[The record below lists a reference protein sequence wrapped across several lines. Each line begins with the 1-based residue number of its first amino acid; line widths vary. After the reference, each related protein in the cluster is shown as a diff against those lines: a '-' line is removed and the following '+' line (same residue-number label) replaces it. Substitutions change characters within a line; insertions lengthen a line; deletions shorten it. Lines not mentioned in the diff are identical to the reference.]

1 MDRPIQLGSLRL
13 SNLGG
18 AERVEPFM
26 SIAPSQLRIA
36 LAHHWLVGMRGGE
49 KVLEQICRVLPR
61 TPIYTLVAQP
71 AKLSPLLREHPIHT
85 SWLQQVPG
93 GSKQYKK
100 LLPLFPRAI
109 SSLRVKSPVDLIVS
123 SDASVIKGLS
133 YPPGTTH
140 ICYCHS
146 PPRYLW
152 DLQKDYTKS
161 SEVGGPLGR
170 ALFNR
175 VVPYVREFDRQA
187 AQRVTHFIANSNF
200 VRDRIL
206 DCYGRQSDVIHPP
219 VYLDEF
225 EISSRGPDDFYLV
238 VSQLV
243 PYKRIDLAISA
254 FVRLNKKLVIIGEGS
269 ERRRFEKM
277 AGPNI
282 TFLGSQ
288 PQSVLRDHYR
298 RCQALIFPGI
308 EDFGITPLEAQ
319 ASGRPVLAYRAGGA
333 LETIQENTTGLFFNE
348 QTAESLIAAV
358 ETFETMKKEFNPTD
372 CRKNAD
378 RFGADRFRANF
389 TDYLA
394 KLSLLP

>member
-1 MDRPIQLGSLRL
+1 
-13 SNLGG
+13 
-18 AERVEPFM
+18 M
-26 SIAPSQLRIA
+26 SINSSQLRIA

-100 LLPLFPRAI
+100 LLPLFPWAI

-152 DLQKDYTKS
+152 DLQRDYTRS

-175 VVPYVREFDRQA
+175 VAPYVREFDRQA

-206 DCYGRQSDVIHPP
+206 DCYGRPSDVIHPP

-225 EISSRGPDDFYLV
+225 EISSAPPDDFYLV

-269 ERRRFEKM
+269 ERGRLEKM

-282 TFLGSQ
+282 IFLGSQ

-333 LETIQENTTGLFFNE
+333 LETIQENATGLFFNE

-358 ETFETMKKEFNPTD
+358 ETFETMKKELNPTD